1 MSPKVPI
8 GVRGLPTTLAFIAII
23 GTLSYAAPAWLR
35 RWQHIKNTYGHHATA
50 LAASHPRTSQ
60 DSPAVI

>member
-35 RWQHIKNTYGHHATA
+35 R
-50 LAASHPRTSQ
+50 HPRTSQ